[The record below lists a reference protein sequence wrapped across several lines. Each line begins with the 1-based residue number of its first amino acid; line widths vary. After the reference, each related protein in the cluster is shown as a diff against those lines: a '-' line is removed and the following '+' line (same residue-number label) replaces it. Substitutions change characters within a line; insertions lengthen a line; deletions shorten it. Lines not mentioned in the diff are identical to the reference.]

1 MDGFLWAVLKELDV
15 SQLQRGDSTL
25 RWKCRKVFVSSL
37 LKYHTVGLEQIA
49 DQVWSVY
56 FGPLHLGWLLEAE
69 YGIMDVTK
77 RSLRTR

>member
-1 MDGFLWAVLKELDV
+1 
-15 SQLQRGDSTL
+15 
-25 RWKCRKVFVSSL
+25 
-37 LKYHTVGLEQIA
+37 VGLEQIA

-56 FGPLHLGWLLEAE
+56 FGPLHLGWLLEAD